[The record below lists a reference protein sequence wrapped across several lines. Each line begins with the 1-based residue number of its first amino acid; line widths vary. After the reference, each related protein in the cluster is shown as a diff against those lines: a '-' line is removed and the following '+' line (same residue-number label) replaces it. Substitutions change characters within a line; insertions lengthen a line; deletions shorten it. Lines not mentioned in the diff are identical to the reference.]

1 MIGKSSFINITS
13 DLSRVVEDRQQLF
26 QKQNE
31 LKLRLEEVQHELE
44 EVKTYFNTVVSMDD
58 LNVLV
63 QDIKSSFELFVNNTP
78 RNPINDEYES
88 RIKALEDK
96 LSKIEIIQTNVETA
110 QQPTIKKEI
119 PKLNLEKKKR
129 N

>member
-13 DLSRVVEDRQQLF
+13 DISKNFEERQQIIM
-26 QKQNE
+26 KQNE
-31 LKLRLEEVQHELE
+31 LKQRLEELKNELE

-78 RNPINDEYES
+78 RNHDDFES
-88 RIKALEDK
+88 RIKALEEK
-96 LSKIEIIQTNVETA
+96 LSKFEIIQTNVEAT
-110 QQPTIKKEI
+110 QPTTIKKEI